1 MLLNEKEA
9 KQITDKILSYV
20 KADDATVSVTSNKY
34 SNLRFARNAYLTSG
48 NTVSRGANITVWI
61 KGKRGSS
68 STSSLDDT
76 SLRAMVEQA
85 EEIANISPV
94 DRQYLPSVG
103 KQKYKRSN
111 GFAEETANIS
121 LPNRAKSVSEILR
134 QSEKEG
140 VISAGFHEARAVA
153 SGFATKNGNFGYE
166 KRTFA
171 NLSMTARTPDGTSSG
186 YFSRSDVNV
195 KDLDTDRVAK
205 ESIRKA
211 IEGREARTI
220 DPGAYTVILEPQ
232 AVGDLIGRVTG
243 QFNARRAEEGRSA
256 FSVKG
261 GKTKLGQQVF
271 DSKINILSDPWN
283 SEIPASPS
291 AQAGLPAEKIYL
303 VKNGVVRNLTYSRY
317 WAKRK
322 KTDPTP
328 GPVNTIFESSGES
341 SSFDEIIKST
351 KKGLLIG
358 RFWYIRGTDARTAS
372 YTGLTRDGVWM
383 VENGKIAY
391 PVKNL
396 RFNQSFIAMLA
407 DGNVEMIGKPER
419 IGGGNAS
426 LLPTLKLKEFNF
438 TSQSEAV

>member
-9 KQITDKILSYV
+9 NQITDRILSYV

-34 SNLRFARNAYLTSG
+34 SNLRFARNGYLTSG

-68 STSSLDDT
+68 STSSLDDA
-76 SLRAMVEQA
+76 SLKAMVEQA
-85 EEIANISPV
+85 EKVAEISPV
-94 DRQYLPSVG
+94 DRQYLPTLG
-103 KQKYKRSN
+103 KQTYKASN
-111 GFAEETANIS
+111 GYAEITANIS
-121 LPNRAKSVSEILR
+121 LSKRAKDISKIIKE
-134 QSEKEG
+134 SEKEG
-140 VISAGFHEARAVA
+140 VLSAGFHEARAIA
-153 SGFATKNGNFGYE
+153 SGFATKNGNFGFE
-166 KRTFA
+166 RRTYA

-195 KDLDTDRVAK
+195 EDLDTKRIARESVRKAK
-205 ESIRKA
+205 E
-211 IEGREARTI
+211 GRNARTI
-220 DPGAYTVILEPQ
+220 EPGVYTVILEPQ
-232 AVGDLIGRVTG
+232 AVGDLIGRVTS

-256 FSVKG
+256 FSMKG
-261 GKTKLGQQVF
+261 RKTKLGQQVF
-271 DSKINILSDPWN
+271 DSKINIYSDPWN
-283 SEIPASPS
+283 EDIPASPS
-291 AQAGLPAEKIYL
+291 AQAGLPAQKIYL
-303 VKNGVVRNLTYSRY
+303 IKNGVLENLTYSRF

-322 KTDPTP
+322 NTAPTR
-328 GPVNTIFESSGES
+328 GPVNTILESSGKSES
-341 SSFDEIIKST
+341 LKKIIKST

-396 RFNQSFIAMLA
+396 RFNQSMIAMLA
-407 DGNVEMIGKPER
+407 SGNVEMIGKPER
-419 IGGGNAS
+419 IGRANAS
-426 LLPTLKLKEFNF
+426 LLPTLKLKAFNF